1 MGSTQQVRA
10 GAAYV
15 ELTTKNT
22 AFIKGLEAAKK
33 RLMDFG
39 SATRMIGMRL
49 FGMGTAA
56 TAPLAASVAVFASF
70 DDAMLTVKSVS
81 QATLQNSKP
90 CATKPKNLARPPVSQ
105 PFKWHHS

>member
-33 RLMDFG
+33 RLMEFG

-56 TAPLAASVAVFASF
+56 TCSLSASF
-70 DDAMLTVKSVS
+70 AFTTAPAIAFILSSMERS
-81 QATLQNSKP
+81 
-90 CATKPKNLARPPVSQ
+90 
-105 PFKWHHS
+105 